1 MAREL
6 DAIDLACYHERGQKD
21 KHFDINIASL
31 ASQFGYPAILR
42 IARQWL
48 GLGEDDIRLCE
59 VNATETLPFTNH
71 LSSCG
76 VIFLWYS
83 ERKKDEEFSAQLSQ
97 GILRFWCIKNKV
109 SGILRQLWKQLEN
122 CREIDVASSKSLV
135 RLEYILLLPQTVKRL
150 INASKNAVQRP

>member
-1 MAREL
+1 MMAGEL
-6 DAIDLACYHERGQKD
+6 DAIDLACYHERAQKD

-59 VNATETLPFTNH
+59 VNATETLPFTSH

-83 ERKKDEEFSAQLSQ
+83 ERKKGEEFSAQLSQ
-97 GILRFWCIKNKV
+97 GILRLWCTRIRNKV
-109 SGILRQLWKQLEN
+109 SDILRQLWKQLEN
-122 CREIDVASSKSLV
+122 CREIDVASSKSWV
-135 RLEYILLLPQTVKRL
+135 RPEYILLLSQTVKRL
-150 INASKNAVQRP
+150 INA